1 MEGIVWIYTFLSLIT
16 IALST
21 GSVTLEFIKGVTR
34 LNNTGYTDYYFC
46 CNVVGHFL
54 QWQYDFQPLTIFQ
67 ADDEVGRSSV
77 DIRSGFEFTVTLLSS
92 EPVENNNKA
101 MDSIMVISFIGEVP
115 SSFQMTCSNGLNT
128 RTIFAGPV
136 TNVTNTSVAIDTIGN
151 NPEIILDY
159 VSSGL
164 IVRNTTTYIFIC
176 GTGYSSQLMQA
187 NRGTPLLFTSGD
199 SLGVH
204 RIASASTYKIAEQ
217 GIFVGKTPYIA
228 SILIVA
234 NNAGAEVSC
243 FYQNG
248 VIRLQSQLTV
258 PPQNGDT
265 TTTTTND
272 IINVSVLGT
281 GTVPEVRQ
289 TEPTAESIYTVSTSM
304 FTETTTSIPITRSSN
319 AIYSI
324 IGAIMV
330 FLFLGFATAGIVIG
344 VLFYKVIHM
353 KDMSIIKPK

>member
-1 MEGIVWIYTFLSLIT
+1 
-16 IALST
+16 
-21 GSVTLEFIKGVTR
+21 
-34 LNNTGYTDYYFC
+34 
-46 CNVVGHFL
+46 
-54 QWQYDFQPLTIFQ
+54 
-67 ADDEVGRSSV
+67 
-77 DIRSGFEFTVTLLSS
+77 
-92 EPVENNNKA
+92 
-101 MDSIMVISFIGEVP
+101 
-115 SSFQMTCSNGLNT
+115 
-128 RTIFAGPV
+128 
-136 TNVTNTSVAIDTIGN
+136 
-151 NPEIILDY
+151 
-159 VSSGL
+159 
-164 IVRNTTTYIFIC
+164 
-176 GTGYSSQLMQA
+176 MQA